1 MVTSPLPIL
10 KPLRTPSNLLGPG
23 GLALRYAWLKLHELP
38 LLGSS
43 VEVVNVIKI
52 HFFDWTPYQCFGRCQ
67 YKKVIVPAFMTSRSL
82 KSSSPNSS
90 SSKVSAF
97 VVMVSVETLPG
108 GSMSLFLFVIC
119 RACFCNNEGSN
130 EPAGSSGLSSADRV
144 VPAVV

>member
-1 MVTSPLPIL
+1 MITGPLPIL
-10 KPLRTPSNLLGPG
+10 KPLGTPSSLLGPG
-23 GLALRYAWLKLHELP
+23 GLALRYAWLKLRKLP

-52 HFFDWTPYQCFGRCQ
+52 HFFDWTPCQCFGRCQ
-67 YKKVIVPAFMTSRSL
+67 YKKMIVPAFMTSRSL
-82 KSSSPNSS
+82 KSLSPNSS

-97 VVMVSVETLPG
+97 VVIVSMETLPG
-108 GSMSLFLFVIC
+108 GSMSLFLFVFC